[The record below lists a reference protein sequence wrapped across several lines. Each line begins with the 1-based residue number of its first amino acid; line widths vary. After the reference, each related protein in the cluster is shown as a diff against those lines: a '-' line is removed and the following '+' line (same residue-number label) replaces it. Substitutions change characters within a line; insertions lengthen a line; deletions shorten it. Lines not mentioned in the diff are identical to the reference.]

1 MNVLPGAEPF
11 AHDGTR
17 TGVLVCH
24 GFTGSPQ
31 SMLPLAKRCAAEGFT
46 VRLPRLP
53 GHGTHWKD
61 LNRTR
66 WTDWWSAVDD
76 AYTELAQRCDH
87 IVAVGMSMGGTLA
100 TLAAQQHPHGIGGL
114 VLINPAYVMRDIR
127 LKALPVLQHVV
138 PSIASIAGDIKKPG
152 VSELAYERTPL
163 RALQSQRRMWE
174 QVTRDLPQITQP
186 VLLLHSPDD
195 HVVPPECSA
204 LLLARVSSA
213 DKTEVLLHDSYHVAT
228 LDNDAQLIEDET
240 VQFIQRVTAASS

>member
-1 MNVLPGAEPF
+1 MDVLPGAEPF
-11 AHDGTR
+11 AHDGST

-31 SMLPLAKRCAAEGFT
+31 SMLPIAQRCADEGFT

-66 WTDWWSAVDD
+66 WTDWWSAIDD
-76 AYTELAQRCDH
+76 AYGELAKRCDH

-100 TLAAQQHPHGIGGL
+100 TLAAQKYPHGIDGL
-114 VLINPAYVMRDIR
+114 VLINPAYVMSDIR
-127 LKALPVLQHVV
+127 LKALPALQHFV
-138 PSIASIAGDIKKPG
+138 PSVAAIAGDIKKPG
-152 VSELAYERTPL
+152 VTELAYERTPL
-163 RALQSQRRMWE
+163 RALQSQRRMWA

-186 VLLLHSPDD
+186 VLLMHSPDD

-213 DKTEVLLHDSYHVAT
+213 DKTEILLTDSYHVAT
-228 LDNDAQLIEDET
+228 LDNDAALIEDET
-240 VQFIQRVTAASS
+240 VRFIQRVAGP